1 MSSRKIKYVQKNP
14 KQRDSKSYKKYQKYK
29 KAKTV
34 AEFLKL
40 GGTERELTWDL
51 DRGFVEYLTN
61 ADDVA
66 TGAETHDG
74 VQEDAARGAMSI
86 DEERGEELAAP
97 VAQDDDDSD
106 DDSEDPRDRKDVEQP
121 VELSVLRPNILLLGD
136 THAGSDG
143 AHVASHVVMTHK
155 VDGEWASTPLFVGGG
170 VYAGQ
175 EPAQLYAVA
184 YGLLSS
190 TFVQGVPSSRAFVV
204 CYKVKTTHSRHK
216 LQDDAIYRIGAEQIV
231 GYCSLENS
239 VHVQLKTAMELDK
252 YKFPHFAGMNGVA
265 DGIDSFNSM
274 GNLGGTS
281 MAKFAAR
288 VLADSMDYALRG
300 RFPDPRSWAKSQR
313 IEASALDGEIVQLFT
328 EFSAGAPTPSFVPS
342 EALESAILER
352 FPADFATFALKLD
365 PTRPFLPL
373 PKTARVRRR
382 QGLSERDVNGAPT
395 AGSGGDAPAKRKR
408 STSSSASSA
417 SSASSP
423 PRWRERH
430 FEKTGNLVPP
440 EAKHWHGAEEGKKKR
455 GRPSGTKAGKDFAA
469 WGAAS
474 TKEATTKTKIYDES
488 APVSL
493 PDTRGAEKLRE
504 QNAELKVQVDDL
516 AAENAQ
522 LKTAVA
528 DLTLKL
534 MTRED

>member
-1 MSSRKIKYVQKNP
+1 MSSRKIKYVQRNP
-14 KQRDSKSYKKYQKYK
+14 KQPDAKSYKKYQKYK

-40 GGTERELTWDL
+40 GGTERDLTWDL
-51 DRGFVEYLTN
+51 DHGFVKYLTN

-74 VQEDAARGAMSI
+74 VQEDAAPGAMSI
-86 DEERGEELAAP
+86 DEDRGEELAAP

-121 VELSVLRPNILLLGD
+121 VELSVHRRNILLLGD

-175 EPAQLYAVA
+175 EPAQLYAVG

-190 TFVQGVPSSRAFVV
+190 TFVQGVPSSRAFLV
-204 CYKVKTTHSRHK
+204 CYKVKTTHRHK
-216 LQDDAIYRIGAEQIV
+216 LQDDTTYRIGAEQIV

-239 VHVQLKTAMELDK
+239 VHIQLKKAMELDK
-252 YKFPHFAGMNGVA
+252 HKLPHFAGMNGVA
-265 DGIDSFNSM
+265 DGIDRFNSM

-281 MAKFAAR
+281 MAKVAAR
-288 VLADSMDYALRG
+288 VLADRMDYALHRQ
-300 RFPDPRSWAKSQR
+300 FPDPRSWAKSQR

-352 FPADFATFALKLD
+352 FPADFASFALKLD
-365 PTRPFLPL
+365 PTRPFLPP
-373 PKTARVRRR
+373 PKTARVLRR

-408 STSSSASSA
+408 STSSRASSA

-430 FEKTGNLVPP
+430 EELTGNRVPAD
-440 EAKHWHGAEEGKKKR
+440 AKHWVDAEIGRKKR
-455 GRPSGTKAGKDFAA
+455 GRPSGTKAGLDFAA

-474 TKEATTKTKIYDES
+474 TKETTTTTKIYDES

-504 QNAELKVQVDDL
+504 QNAELKEQVDAL
-516 AAENAQ
+516 TEENAQ

-534 MTRED
+534 MAREG

>member
-34 AEFLKL
+34 DEFLAL
-40 GGTERELTWDL
+40 GGTDRDLTWDL
-51 DRGFVEYLTN
+51 DHGFVEYLTN

-74 VQEDAARGAMSI
+74 VQEDAAPGAMSI
-86 DEERGEELAAP
+86 DEGRGEELATP

-121 VELSVLRPNILLLGD
+121 VELSVRRRNILLLGD

-190 TFVQGVPSSRAFVV
+190 TFVQGVPSSRALLV
-204 CYKVKTTHSRHK
+204 CYKVKTTRGRHK
-216 LQDDAIYRIGAEQIV
+216 LQTDAIYRIGAEQIV
-231 GYCSLENS
+231 GYSSLENS

-342 EALESAILER
+342 EALESVILER

-408 STSSSASSA
+408 STSSSASS
-417 SSASSP
+417 P
-423 PRWRERH
+423 PRWRELH
-430 FEKTGNLVPP
+430 EELTGNHVPADA
-440 EAKHWHGAEEGKKKR
+440 EHWVDAEIGKMKR
-455 GRPSGTKAGKDFAA
+455 GRRSGTKAGKDFAA

-474 TKEATTKTKIYDES
+474 TKETKTKTKIYDES

-504 QNAELKVQVDDL
+504 QNAELKAQVDAL
-516 AAENAQ
+516 TTENAQ

-528 DLTLKL
+528 NLTLKL
-534 MTRED
+534 MAREG